1 MRILYVEDNQ
11 VDIDLVKSI
20 LNKASNTIQFTQTHT
35 IASAKEIVKGSPSR
49 FDLILID
56 LGLPDG
62 SGLTLLQ
69 WIREKNWP
77 LAIVIL
83 TGTGEQEMA
92 LTALKNGADDYL
104 EKDEAVKFTK
114 DNTHLLNTLERAVAH
129 FNRHHHYICQPLK
142 VLYAEHHQI
151 DIDLTIRY
159 LAKHAPN
166 IHLTI
171 VHDAEQVLQ
180 QLPPDNETP
189 CKFDLLLLDYR
200 LPTLNALQLTKE
212 LRQNRKLNIPIILVS
227 GQGSVDLAIQAQ
239 RIGINDY
246 LVKHE
251 NYLLQLPSTIEKVF
265 NEAKVQYQQEKLKLA
280 NVVFQ
285 NTLEALVITDTNGII
300 ENVNP
305 AYTTMTGYS
314 AEEVIG
320 KSPSIVKSDKH
331 DEAFYKQLWR
341 QLKEEGYWQGEIWN
355 KRKNGEIYPQLL
367 TINTSYERNHL
378 PSHYVGV
385 MTDITQM
392 KDSEAHLQ
400 HLAHYDPLT
409 DLPNRLLLQI
419 HLEHALNL
427 AKNTNNMLAVLF
439 IDLDRFKNIND
450 SLGHSFGDELLVELS
465 LRLRKELPVPDSLCR
480 MGGDEFLLILEN
492 LTSPEAAAD
501 SAQKFLKILEPPFT
515 LNNEHEVYVNASIGI
530 CLYPDDGTT
539 VESLIQNAD
548 IAMYQAK
555 QEGRNTYRFY
565 TAELTDQVRHRLQM
579 DAKLRRALSNKE
591 FLLHYQ
597 PQVESTSGMII
608 GCEALLRWQP
618 KDEALISP
626 AEFIPL
632 AEETGLIVPIGKWVL
647 QQACTQAKHWL
658 DKGYAFGT
666 ISVNLSARQLY
677 HEDITNTVKNTLSM
691 TGLPAQFLKLELTES
706 MIMEG
711 GVKAV
716 NLLDKLKALGVSLA
730 LDDFGTGYSSLSYLK
745 RFPLNELKIDQSF
758 IRDLTENKVDQG
770 IVAIIIEMAQTFQLD
785 VIAEGVETRSQLE
798 FLIENECFASQGYF
812 FSRPLTVEMF
822 EILLKNKQSLTPCEE

>member
-11 VDIDLVKSI
+11 VDINLVQQI
-20 LNKASNTIQFTQTHT
+20 LSRSPGSYSLSSTNTI
-35 IASAKEIVKGSPSR
+35 ISAQKIIEEDPTL

-62 SGLTLLQ
+62 NGLTLLQ
-69 WIREKNWP
+69 WIREKKLS
-77 LAIVIL
+77 LAVVIL
-83 TGTGEQEMA
+83 TGSADQETA

-104 EKDEAVKFTK
+104 AKNEVVEFSEQQTSLPSILGNALEHFKQH
-114 DNTHLLNTLERAVAH
+114 HLFLN
-129 FNRHHHYICQPLK
+129 NPLN
-142 VLYAEHHQI
+142 VLYAEHHRI

-159 LAKHAPN
+159 LSKHAPN
-166 IHLTI
+166 IHLSI
-171 VHDAEQVLQ
+171 AYDAEEVLQ
-180 QLPPDNETP
+180 LLSSSTTSSNHY
-189 CKFDLLLLDYR
+189 DLLLLDYR
-200 LPTLNALQLTKE
+200 LPTLDALQLTKE
-212 LRQNRKLNIPIILVS
+212 IRQQRKSDIPIILVS

-239 RIGINDY
+239 RLGINEY
-246 LVKHE
+246 LVKHD

-265 NEAKVQYQQEKLKLA
+265 NQAKVKSQQEKLKLA

-285 NTLEALVITDTNGII
+285 NALEALVITDTNGII
-300 ENVNP
+300 ESVNP
-305 AYTTMTGYS
+305 AYSTMTGYS

-320 KSPSIVKSDKH
+320 KSTNILRSEKQDDI
-331 DEAFYKQLWR
+331 FYKQLWQ
-341 QLKEEGYWQGEIWN
+341 QLKEEGHWQGEIWN

-385 MTDITQM
+385 MTDISHM

-400 HLAHYDPLT
+400 HMAHYDPLT

-427 AKNTNNMLAVLF
+427 AKNTNNILAVLF